1 MDFNQILNQVF
12 NVAKDQL
19 GKTMNGNSTADKITK
34 AGGGAAA
41 IGLLSMILG
50 RNGGASLTKLGS
62 LAALGSLAYQAYQ
75 QYQQKNSQNSTALSE
90 ETFVDTAEKATSG
103 QLILQTMIAAAAAD
117 GAITDE
123 EKQVII
129 TEAGND
135 PEGYH
140 WLEQQISQP
149 ISIAQIAQQVGNDTA
164 LASQVYLAAR
174 VVCGE
179 LDRKEIIFLAN
190 LATAL
195 NLDDALVEQLEK
207 QAGF

>member
-34 AGGGAAA
+34 VGGGAAA

-75 QYQQKNSQNSTALSE
+75 QYQQTNQSGTELNEKNFTES
-90 ETFVDTAEKATSG
+90 AENQSSS
-103 QLILQTMIAAAAAD
+103 QLILQTMIAVAAAD
-117 GAITDE
+117 GIISDE
-123 EKQVII
+123 EKQLII
-129 TEAGND
+129 TESGND
-135 PEGYH
+135 PDVYH
-140 WLEQQISQP
+140 WLQQQIEQP
-149 ISIAQIAQQVGNDTA
+149 ISITDIAQQVDNDTA

-174 VVCGE
+174 VVCGDLE
-179 LDRKEIIFLAN
+179 RKEIVFLAN
-190 LATAL
+190 LAKAL
-195 NLDDALVEQLEK
+195 NLDDSLVEQLEK

>member
-34 AGGGAAA
+34 VGGGAAA

-75 QYQQKNSQNSTALSE
+75 QYQQTNQSGTELNEKNFTES
-90 ETFVDTAEKATSG
+90 AENQSSS

-117 GAITDE
+117 GIISDE
-123 EKQVII
+123 EKQLII
-129 TEAGND
+129 TESGND
-135 PEGYH
+135 PDVYH
-140 WLEQQISQP
+140 WLQQQIEQP
-149 ISIAQIAQQVGNDTA
+149 ISITDIAQQVDNDTA

-174 VVCGE
+174 VVCGDLE
-179 LDRKEIIFLAN
+179 RKEIVFLAN
-190 LATAL
+190 LANAL
-195 NLDDALVEQLEK
+195 NLDDSLVEQLEK
-207 QAGF
+207 